1 MASSPSLP
9 LWSSQHNILY
19 YSRLCGGGG
28 VRGGGGGGGAEKNS
42 VGKFEI
48 QSMVQYQFQIQMFQD
63 TLFIIII
70 IIQESHYVL

>member
-1 MASSPSLP
+1 MTWWGL
-9 LWSSQHNILY
+9 
-19 YSRLCGGGG
+19 
-28 VRGGGGGGGAEKNS
+28 GAEKNS

-70 IIQESHYVL
+70 LQESHSVL